1 MPSAQDEL
9 FEETISADM
18 KDKNTGKAGEDY
30 AAKYLKRRG
39 YLIIARNY
47 AIVGGELDI
56 VALKG
61 RTLVFVEVKTR
72 SSEEMGS
79 ASAAVDI
86 RKQNCLKKAKSDFL
100 SRFGKNSK
108 VPHYFL
114 NIRFLHKY
122 SRCRFDIIEIYF
134 SDGKAKAVHKKDAFS

>member
-1 MPSAQDEL
+1 
-9 FEETISADM
+9 M
-18 KDKNTGKAGEDY
+18 KDRTTGSAGEKY
-30 AAKYLKRRG
+30 AADYLRRRG
-39 YLIIARNY
+39 YLIIAKNY

-56 VALKG
+56 VALRG

-72 SSEEMGS
+72 SSEKMGS
-79 ASAAVDI
+79 ASEAVNL
-86 RKQNCLKKAKSDFL
+86 RKQKCLKKAKSDFL

-122 SRCRFDIIEIYF
+122 SKCRFDIIEIYF
-134 SDGKAKAVHKKDAFS
+134 SDGRVKALHKKDAFC